1 MKNQTALWFSNPS
14 LSFVL
19 TFIAV
24 WLLGNFLLVAAM
36 TDFFHEEVASSKRIP
51 VSFLMLLSTS
61 STLKVIRNYF
71 KARRSNQE
79 TQTG

>member
-14 LSFVL
+14 LSVVL

-36 TDFFHEEVASSKRIP
+36 TDFFREEVAFSKQLP
-51 VSFLMLLSTS
+51 VSFLMLLSTA

-71 KARRSNQE
+71 KARRSNRE